1 MLRKVIP
8 FFFTLLFCCLGASVQ
23 FDTTRDG
30 RPRPEE
36 TPQNIKETLAKQ
48 RIEQEKKEYEELLSR
63 SEEAVKLS
71 EDLEKTFA
79 ESKEISSETLKK
91 LEKLEKL
98 VKKIRDDLGGDDD
111 DEKSEVEEETKP
123 TSVEIA
129 FKKLQEAAVKLYTE
143 VKRSSRYSISVIA
156 IQSSNAVLK
165 IVRFLRFGK

>member
-8 FFFTLLFCCLGASVQ
+8 ILFALFFCCLGASAQ

-79 ESKEISSETLKK
+79 KSKEISSETIKK

-111 DEKSEVEEETKP
+111 EKGEVDEEEKP
-123 TSVEIA
+123 TSVENA
-129 FKKLQEAAVKLYTE
+129 FKKLQEGAVKLYDE
-143 VKRSSRYSISVIA
+143 VKRSSRYTISAIA